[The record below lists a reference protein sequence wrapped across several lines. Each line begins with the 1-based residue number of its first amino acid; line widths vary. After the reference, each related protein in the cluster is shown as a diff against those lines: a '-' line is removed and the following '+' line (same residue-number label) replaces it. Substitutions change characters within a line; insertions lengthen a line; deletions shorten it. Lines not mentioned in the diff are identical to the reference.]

1 MWAICKKEWTQY
13 FNGLTGYLIIGFYLV
28 ANGLF
33 LFVLPNYNVFDFGYT
48 SLQVYF
54 DFAPWFLLLLIPAVT
69 MRSFS
74 DEYKQGTYEII
85 RTLPVTPIKLVFAK
99 FLGAFLIVLL
109 AIVPTLIYA
118 ISLHK
123 LSMVGGLDWGAT
135 LGSYFGLCC
144 LAMVYTMI
152 GIFTSSTTKNSL
164 VALLASIIISILLFK
179 GFDWISA
186 APFLKNGYDFYVLQL
201 GLSQHYQNVSKGV
214 INTSDLVYF
223 ISIAVLFSIG
233 AIEQIKGS
241 IKYLILLF
249 IILIANYTSTVYTL
263 QLDLTKDHRYTIAEN
278 SKQIV
283 KEVEVP
289 VKVHLYLGG
298 DLPANFKNL
307 AQSTSSLLSQLQK
320 LNAKNIQWEIEVPNK
335 MYQDAALE
343 NFYDSL
349 TRMGVPIERI
359 VDDGNASDKRVDQLI
374 IPGAIVE
381 VEGKKPIAIDLRAGK
396 KYFKPYNVV
405 KDIPT
410 EDMEASANAAEA
422 LLEYK
427 FIHAIYLLNRS
438 VVPRIGYLV
447 GNGEQIDLTVN
458 DLGFTIKN
466 QYRLSVVD
474 LKQGFLDASKIK
486 TLLIVKPTQPFTE
499 LDKLKLDQYVMA
511 GGNIIWAID
520 KLYASYDSLQKS
532 NGNYVAFDRNLGL
545 DDLLFKYGVRI
556 NSNLLQDLNCAK
568 QPIVIGNNPD
578 GSPKIQRMPWPYYP
592 FLYGNDNN
600 PISKNMDRVL
610 PMFPS
615 SIDTLVNKDIKKTVL
630 LTTDTNSRV
639 IATPNIISVNSV
651 HDETDFLSF
660 NKHHLPVAVLLE
672 GKFSSLFANRIAT
685 AYLDSVQLNTGKP
698 YISKG
703 IANSKQIVI
712 ADADIIT
719 NSTSKDSRGNE
730 IPLPMGVMPFESYQ
744 FANQNF
750 YLNSIAYLND
760 PDGLLESRNK
770 ALVLRL
776 LDKNKLEETKVGW
789 QLGLVLGP
797 VLFLF
802 IFYLIWNG
810 YRKSKFAA

>member
-85 RTLPVTPIKLVFAK
+85 RTLPVSPFKLVIAK
-99 FLGAFLIVLL
+99 FFGAFFIVLL

-118 ISLHK
+118 ISLHN

-135 LGSYFGLCC
+135 LGSYFGLGC

-152 GIFTSSTTKNSL
+152 GIFASSTTKNSL

-179 GFDWISA
+179 GFDWVSA
-186 APFLKNGYDFYVLQL
+186 APFFKNGYDFYVLQL

-214 INTSDLVYF
+214 INTTDLVYF
-223 ISIAVLFSIG
+223 ISIAVLFGIG
-233 AIEQIKGS
+233 SIEQIKGS

-249 IILIANYTSTVYTL
+249 VILITNYTSTVYTL

-278 SKQIV
+278 SKLII

-289 VKVHLYLGG
+289 VKVHVYLGG
-298 DLPANFKNL
+298 DLPANFKKL
-307 AQSTSSLLSQLQK
+307 AQSTSSLLSQFQK

-349 TRMGVPIERI
+349 TRLGVPIERI
-359 VDDGNASDKRVDQLI
+359 VDDGNTSDKRVDQLI

-381 VEGKKPIAIDLRAGK
+381 VEGKKPISIDLRAGK

-410 EDMEASANAAEA
+410 EDLEASANAAEA

-438 VVPRIGYLV
+438 DVPRIGYLV
-447 GNGEQIDLTVN
+447 GNGEQIDLSVN

-474 LKQGFLDASKIK
+474 LKKGFLDASKIK
-486 TLLIVKPTQPFTE
+486 TLLIVKPTEPFTE

-615 SIDTLVNKDIKKTVL
+615 SIDTLVNKDIKKIVL

-639 IATPNIISVNSV
+639 ISTPNLISVNSI
-651 HDETDFLSF
+651 HDETDFVSF

-672 GKFSSLFANRIAT
+672 GKFSSLFTNRISA
-685 AYLDSVQLNTGKP
+685 ANLDSVQLNTGKS

-719 NSTSKDSRGNE
+719 NSISKDSRGNE
-730 IPLPMGVMPFESYQ
+730 IPLPMGVMPFDSYQ

-750 YLNSIAYLND
+750 YLNCITYLND

-776 LDKNKLEETKVGW
+776 LDKNKLEVAKFGW

-802 IFYLIWNG
+802 VFYLIWNG